1 MIDDSMQEMNSKK
14 EGVTLLPERNISSS
28 NEMKM
33 DDSNQERMSDVSN
46 NTMEHT
52 PITTESAPNTKDEI
66 TIIDRLGNV
75 GVVSVKARRQI
86 AARCQAASARRQ
98 VTAMATGGKK
108 SDVSRKRTEPHI
120 FQKIVHVPILFWLR
134 AHL

>member
-1 MIDDSMQEMNSKK
+1 MMIDDSMQEMDSKK

-28 NEMKM
+28 NELKM

-75 GVVSVKARRQI
+75 
-86 AARCQAASARRQ
+86 
-98 VTAMATGGKK
+98 
-108 SDVSRKRTEPHI
+108 
-120 FQKIVHVPILFWLR
+120 
-134 AHL
+134 

>member
-1 MIDDSMQEMNSKK
+1 MIDDSMQEMDSKK
-14 EGVTLLPERNISSS
+14 EGVTLLPERNIPSS

-86 AARCQAASARRQ
+86 AARCQFYFGY
-98 VTAMATGGKK
+98 V
-108 SDVSRKRTEPHI
+108 RTYD
-120 FQKIVHVPILFWLR
+120 
-134 AHL
+134 